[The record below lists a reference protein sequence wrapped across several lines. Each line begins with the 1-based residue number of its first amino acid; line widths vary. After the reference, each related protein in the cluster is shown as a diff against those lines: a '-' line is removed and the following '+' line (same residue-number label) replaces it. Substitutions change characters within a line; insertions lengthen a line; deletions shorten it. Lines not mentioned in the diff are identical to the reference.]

1 MIFKGFLFYIYGMKR
16 FLLFFLFLIHSNL
29 NAQIFDSNGK
39 FNYLRIFV
47 DTDDFDAD
55 YLDNL
60 EKSLEHIQQDSLRFM
75 IINDLGYYYHT
86 RNLHKSLEIIN
97 NGLQE
102 VREADNDIWEGRMQ
116 VSQGAIL
123 LRMEDLDYA
132 EMVLLSALEK
142 MPESE
147 TWLLLTNLGYV
158 YERRGD
164 LGAAFEFATKT
175 LQLGEKNQDIKSK
188 AMAYSDMSNL
198 FWKQGRFE
206 KGVEY
211 GLKSLALFEERG
223 LLDLDFDFT
232 LHVLG
237 NNLVE
242 LKRYEEA
249 LQYFQRSAVIGEKY
263 GFYNNLSD
271 TYIALSEL
279 YNQIGDYEN
288 AEKSGKE
295 ALKYAELLEND
306 FMVVRSL
313 LCIGKLKNEQ
323 RDFENAKLYLERSI
337 RTATDDFGDIYYL
350 SRIYQELSK
359 AYEGTNNI
367 NKSLGAYKKFHE
379 LTQQIFNSE
388 ADQRITQLQTEME
401 VNQKEN
407 TISLQM
413 EKLKQQA
420 TIQVFTLI
428 LTGLM
433 IFFLFFLYRVF
444 IRRKKYSL
452 LLEKQNKE
460 KEFLLKEIHH
470 RVKNN
475 LETIS
480 SLLSLQ
486 TAQIDNQELQEIMV
500 ESQNRVQSMGM
511 IHQNLYQ
518 GENMTAI
525 EMKQYFRNLAKYVID
540 SFNATERVTFDCDMD
555 SLELDVD
562 RAIPIGLIV
571 NELITNSL
579 KYAFPHNSK
588 GKITITF
595 SETDSHLLLKV
606 CDNGIGFDKNTEI
619 KGTGFGSQ
627 LVNLLTK
634 QLDGNM
640 TLITTKG
647 TEVFFEFQIG
657 KAA

>member
-1 MIFKGFLFYIYGMKR
+1 MKR
-16 FLLFFLFLIHSNL
+16 LLLIVLFLIHLSL
-29 NAQIFDSNGK
+29 QAQVFKSNGE
-39 FNYLRIFV
+39 FNYSRIFL
-47 DTDDFDAD
+47 DTDDFDSD

-60 EKSLEHIQQDSLRFM
+60 EKYLEIDLKDSLRFM

-97 NGLQE
+97 QGLEE
-102 VREADNDIWEGRMQ
+102 VRLADNDIWEGRMQ
-116 VSQGAIL
+116 VTQGAIL
-123 LRMEDLDYA
+123 LRLEELDYA
-132 EMVLLSALEK
+132 ELVLRSALGKIPEK
-142 MPESE
+142 E

-164 LGAAFEFATKT
+164 LSKAFEYATQT
-175 LQLGEKNQDIKSK
+175 LQLGEKYNDKK
-188 AMAYSDMSNL
+188 AMAMAYSDMSNL
-198 FWKQGRFE
+198 FWKQGKFE

-211 GLKSLALFEERG
+211 GYKSIALFEERG
-223 LLDLDFDFT
+223 INDLDFDFT

-242 LKRYEEA
+242 LKRYKEA
-249 LQYFQRSAVIGEKY
+249 VSNFKRSALIGERY
-263 GFYNNLSD
+263 GFFNNLSD
-271 TYIALSEL
+271 TYIALTEL
-279 YNQIGDYEN
+279 YSQIGDFEN
-288 AEKSGKE
+288 GERSGKK

-313 LCIGKLKNEQ
+313 LALGKLKNLAG
-323 RDFENAKLYLERSI
+323 DF
-337 RTATDDFGDIYYL
+337 RTAETYLQRSLDTAGEYFGDMFYL
-350 SRIYQELSK
+350 GLIYQELSK
-359 AYEGTNNI
+359 AYEGKREI
-367 NKSLGAYKKFHE
+367 NRSFEAYKKYHE
-379 LTQQIFNSE
+379 LTQRVFNSE
-388 ADQRITQLQTEME
+388 ADQRIAQLQTDLE
-401 VNQKEN
+401 VSQKES

-420 TIQVFTLI
+420 TIQIFTLI

-444 IRRKKYSL
+444 MKKKKYSL
-452 LLEKQNKE
+452 ILEKKNNE
-460 KEFLLKEIHH
+460 KEYLLKEIHH

-486 TAQIDNQELQEIMV
+486 TAQIDNPELQEIMI

-525 EMKQYFRNLAKYVID
+525 EMKQYFLNLGGYIID
-540 SFNATERVTFDCDMD
+540 TFDAKDRIEFDCTMD
-555 SLELDVD
+555 PLELDVD

-579 KYAFPHNSK
+579 KYAFPDKRK
-588 GKITITF
+588 GEINISL
-595 SETDSHLLLKV
+595 SETDLHLLLKV
-606 CDNGIGFDKNTEI
+606 CDNGIGKNSGI
-619 KGTGFGSQ
+619 KGTGFGTQ

-634 QLDGNM
+634 QLDGKM
-640 TLITTKG
+640 TLVTTKG

>member
-1 MIFKGFLFYIYGMKR
+1 MKK
-16 FLLFFLFLIHSNL
+16 FLFLSLFFIHLNL
-29 NAQIFDSNGK
+29 PAQILYSDGEYH
-39 FNYLRIFV
+39 YLRIFV

-75 IINDLGYYYHT
+75 IINDLGYHYHT
-86 RNLHKSLEIIN
+86 RNLHKSLEVIN
-97 NGLQE
+97 QGLAE
-102 VREADNDIWEGRMQ
+102 VREAENNIWEGKML

-123 LRMEDLDYA
+123 LRLEDLDYA
-132 EMVLLSALEK
+132 EVVLRSALEK
-142 MPESE
+142 IPEQE

-164 LGAAFEFATKT
+164 LSKAFEYATKT
-175 LQLGEKNQDIKSK
+175 LELGQKYQDLKAM

-198 FWKQGRFE
+198 FWKQGKFE
-206 KGVEY
+206 RGVEY
-211 GLKSLALFEERG
+211 GLRSIAIFEERG
-223 LLDLDFDFT
+223 LNDLDFDFT

-237 NNLVE
+237 SNLVA
-242 LKRYEEA
+242 LGRYEEA
-249 LQYFQRSAVIGEKY
+249 LPYFQRSARIGEKY

-271 TYIALSEL
+271 TYIALTEL
-279 YNQIGDYEN
+279 HIQVGDFEN

-295 ALKYAELLEND
+295 ALKYAELLQND

-313 LCIGKLKNEQ
+313 LSLGKLKNQE
-323 RDFENAKLYLERSI
+323 REFESAIAYLKRSI
-337 RTATDDFGDIYYL
+337 RTAKNDFGDIYYL
-350 SRIYQELSK
+350 GLIYLELSK
-359 AYEGTNNI
+359 AYEGKNNI
-367 NKSLGAYKKFHE
+367 KESLVAYKKYHE
-379 LTQQIFNSE
+379 LTQLVFNSE
-388 ADQRITQLQTEME
+388 ADQRIAQLRTDME
-401 VNQKEN
+401 VNQKES

-420 TIQVFTLI
+420 TIQVFYLI

-433 IFFLFFLYRVF
+433 VFFLFFLYRVF
-444 IRRKKYSL
+444 IKRKKYSL

-460 KEFLLKEIHH
+460 KEFLIKEIHH

-486 TAQIDNQELQEIMV
+486 TAQIDNQELQDIMI
-500 ESQNRVQSMGM
+500 ESQNRVHSMGM

-525 EMKQYFRNLAKYVID
+525 EMKQYFLNLGRYIID
-540 SFNATERVTFDCDMD
+540 SFDATEQIIFDCAMN

-579 KYAFPHNSK
+579 KYAFPGNRK
-588 GKITITF
+588 GKITIAL

-606 CDNGIGFDKNTEI
+606 CDNGVGFEKNTEI
-619 KGTGFGSQ
+619 KGTGFGTQ
-627 LVNLLTK
+627 LVGLLTK

-640 TLITTKG
+640 TLITSRG

>member
-1 MIFKGFLFYIYGMKR
+1 MLFLF
-16 FLLFFLFLIHSNL
+16 FIHFYL
-29 NAQIFDSNGK
+29 PAQIVNIDGE
-39 FNYLRIFV
+39 FNYSRIFV
-47 DTDDFDAD
+47 DTDEFEAD

-60 EKSLEHIQQDSLRFM
+60 EKALEIIHQEDLRFLV
-75 IINDLGYYYHT
+75 INDLGYYYHT
-86 RNLHKSLEIIN
+86 RNLLKSLEIIN
-97 NGLQE
+97 RGLEE
-102 VREADNDIWEGRMQ
+102 VREANNDIWEGRMQ

-123 LRMEDLDYA
+123 LRLEELDYA
-132 EMVLLSALEK
+132 EIVLRSALEK
-142 MPESE
+142 IPESE

-164 LGAAFEFATKT
+164 LSKAFEYATKT
-175 LQLGEKNQDIKSK
+175 LQLGEKYQDTKAQ

-198 FWKQGRFE
+198 FWKQGKFE

-211 GLKSLALFEERG
+211 GMKSIALFEDRG
-223 LLDLDFDFT
+223 LKDLDFDFT

-242 LKRYEEA
+242 LDKYQEA
-249 LQYFQRSAVIGEKY
+249 LPYFQRSARIGEKY

-271 TYIALSEL
+271 TYIALTEL
-279 YNQIGDYEN
+279 YCQIDDYEN
-288 AEKSGKE
+288 AYKSGKE

-313 LCIGKLKNEQ
+313 LSLGKLKNQE
-323 RDFENAKLYLERSI
+323 RDFDTAITYLQRSI
-337 RTATDDFGDIYYL
+337 RTATEDFGDIYYL
-350 SRIYQELSK
+350 GLIYQELSE
-359 AYEGTNNI
+359 AYEGKNNI
-367 NKSLGAYKKFHE
+367 KESFKAYKKYHE
-379 LTQQIFNSE
+379 LTQRVFNSD
-388 ADQRITQLQTEME
+388 ADQRIAQMQTEME
-401 VNQKEN
+401 LNQKES

-444 IRRKKYSL
+444 IKRKKYSL

-486 TAQIDNQELQEIMV
+486 TSQIDNQELQDIMI
-500 ESQNRVQSMGM
+500 ESQNRVHSMGM

-518 GENMTAI
+518 GENMTSI
-525 EMKQYFRNLAKYVID
+525 EMKQYFRNLGGYIID
-540 SFNATERVTFDCDMD
+540 SFDATEQITFDCAMD

-579 KYAFPHNSK
+579 KYAFPDKRK
-588 GKITITF
+588 GKVTISL
-595 SETDSHLLLKV
+595 SETDSHLHLKV
-606 CDNGIGFDKNTEI
+606 SDDGVGFDMDSGI
-619 KGTGFGSQ
+619 KGTGFGTQ
-627 LVNLLTK
+627 LINLLTR

-640 TLITTKG
+640 TLVKSRG

>member
-47 DTDDFDAD
+47 DTDDFEAD

-60 EKSLEHIQQDSLRFM
+60 ESSLEHIYQDSLRFM

-97 NGLQE
+97 RGLEE
-102 VREADNDIWEGRMQ
+102 VREAENNIWEGRMQ

-123 LRMEDLDYA
+123 LRLEDLDYA
-132 EMVLLSALEK
+132 ELVLLSAQEK
-142 MPESE
+142 MPEKES
-147 TWLLLTNLGYV
+147 WLLLTNLGYV

-164 LGAAFEFATKT
+164 LSKAFEYATQT
-175 LQLGEKNQDIKSK
+175 LQLGEKYKDKK
-188 AMAYSDMSNL
+188 AMAMAYSDMSNL
-198 FWKQGRFE
+198 FWKQGRFD

-211 GLKSLALFEERG
+211 GLKSLALFEQRG

-249 LQYFQRSAVIGEKY
+249 LLYFQRSAIIGEKY

-271 TYIALSEL
+271 TYIALSAL
-279 YNQIGDYEN
+279 YNQIGDFEN
-288 AEKSGKE
+288 AEESGKE

-313 LCIGKLKNEQ
+313 LCLGKMKNEQ
-323 RDFENAKLYLERSI
+323 KDFESAKLYLERSI

-350 SRIYQELSK
+350 GRIYQELSK

-367 NKSLGAYKKFHE
+367 NKSLEAHKKFHE
-379 LTQQIFNSE
+379 LTQQVFNSE
-388 ADQRITQLQTEME
+388 ADQRIAQLQTEME

-486 TAQIDNQELQEIMV
+486 TAQINNQELQNIMI

-540 SFNATERVTFDCDMD
+540 SFDATERVTFDCAMD

-579 KYAFPHNSK
+579 KYAFPHNSQ

-606 CDNGIGFDKNTEI
+606 CDNGVGFDKDKGI

-627 LVNLLTK
+627 LVDLLTK

>member
-1 MIFKGFLFYIYGMKR
+1 MIFKGFFLYIYDMDKL
-16 FLLFFLFLIHSNL
+16 LLFFLFFIPFHLQ
-29 NAQIFDSNGK
+29 AQFANNDSQ
-39 FNYLRIFV
+39 FNYLRIFL
-47 DTDDFDAD
+47 DTDDFESD

-60 EKSLEHIQQDSLRFM
+60 EMSLEIRHPDSLRFM
-75 IINDLGYYYHT
+75 IINDLGYHYHT
-86 RNLHKSLEIIN
+86 RNLQKSLEIIN
-97 NGLQE
+97 KGLEE
-102 VREADNDIWEGRMQ
+102 VRAVDNELWEGRMQ

-123 LRMEDLDYA
+123 LRMEQLDDA
-132 EMVLLSALEK
+132 ERVLRSALEK
-142 MPESE
+142 IPESE

-164 LGAAFEFATKT
+164 LSKAFEYATKT
-175 LQLGEKNQDIKSK
+175 LQLGEKYGDLK
-188 AMAYSDMSNL
+188 AMATAYSDMSNL
-198 FWKQGRFE
+198 FWKQGKFE
-206 KGVEY
+206 KGVEF
-211 GLKSLALFEERG
+211 GLKSIALFEERG
-223 LLDLDFDFT
+223 LNDLDFDFT

-242 LKRYEEA
+242 LGRYEEA
-249 LQYFQRSAVIGEKY
+249 LAYFQRSVMIGEKY

-271 TYIALSEL
+271 TYIALTKL
-279 YNQIGDYEN
+279 YCQMGKLET

-295 ALKYAELLEND
+295 ALKYATLLEND
-306 FMVVRSL
+306 FMIVRSL
-313 LCIGKLKNEQ
+313 LSLGKLKNLEK
-323 RDFENAKLYLERSI
+323 DYESAMVYLNRSL
-337 RTATDDFGDIYYL
+337 RVATDDFGDMFFLSLIYK
-350 SRIYQELSK
+350 ELSN
-359 AYEGTNNI
+359 AYGGRGNMNQ
-367 NKSLGAYKKFHE
+367 SLAAFKKFHE
-379 LTQQIFNSE
+379 LTQRVFTSE
-388 ADQRITQLQTEME
+388 ADQRIAQLQTDME
-401 VNQKEN
+401 VTQKES

-413 EKLKQQA
+413 AKLKQQA
-420 TIQVFTLI
+420 TIQVFILI

-433 IFFLFFLYRVF
+433 IIFMFFLYRVF

-486 TAQIDNQELQEIMV
+486 TAQIDNQEFQNIMV

-518 GENMTAI
+518 GENMAAI
-525 EMKQYFRNLAKYVID
+525 EMKQYFGDLGGYIID
-540 SFNATERVTFDCDMD
+540 SFDATDRISFDCAMD

-579 KYAFPHNSK
+579 KYAFPDNRN
-588 GKITITF
+588 GKITITL
-595 SETDSHLLLKV
+595 SETDSQLLLKV
-606 CDNGIGFDKNTEI
+606 CDDGVGFDGSKGI
-619 KGTGFGSQ
+619 KGTGFGTQ
-627 LVNLLTK
+627 LVKLLTK

-640 TLITTKG
+640 ALITNRG

>member
-1 MIFKGFLFYIYGMKR
+1 M
-16 FLLFFLFLIHSNL
+16 
-29 NAQIFDSNGK
+29 
-39 FNYLRIFV
+39 
-47 DTDDFDAD
+47 DTDDFDRD
-55 YLDNL
+55 YLDIL
-60 EKSLEHIQQDSLRFM
+60 EKSLKHIRQDTLRFM
-75 IINDLGYYYHT
+75 IINDLGYHYHT

-97 NGLQE
+97 QGLEE
-102 VREADNDIWEGRMQ
+102 VRLADNEIWEGRMQ
-116 VSQGAIL
+116 VTQGAIL
-123 LRMEDLDYA
+123 LRLEDLDYA
-132 EMVLLSALEK
+132 ELILLSALGKIPEK
-142 MPESE
+142 ES
-147 TWLLLTNLGYV
+147 WLLLTNLGYV

-164 LGAAFEFATKT
+164 LSKAFEYATQT
-175 LQLGEKNQDIKSK
+175 LQLGEKYNDKKAK

-211 GLKSLALFEERG
+211 GLRSLALFEERG
-223 LLDLDFDFT
+223 LLDMDFDFT

-242 LKRYEEA
+242 LKRYNEA
-249 LQYFQRSAVIGEKY
+249 LSYFQRSASIGEKY

-271 TYIALSEL
+271 TYIALTEL
-279 YNQIGDYEN
+279 FIKVGEYGN
-288 AEKSGKE
+288 AENSGKE

-313 LCIGKLKNEQ
+313 LSLGKLKNLEG
-323 RDFENAKLYLERSI
+323 DF
-337 RTATDDFGDIYYL
+337 RTAETYLQSSLDTAGEYFGDMFYL
-350 SRIYQELSK
+350 GLIYQELSK
-359 AYEGTNNI
+359 AYEGKNEI
-367 NKSLGAYKKFHE
+367 NRSFEAYKKYHE
-379 LTQQIFNSE
+379 LTQRVFNSE
-388 ADQRITQLQTEME
+388 ADQRIAQLQTELE
-401 VNQKEN
+401 VSQKES

-444 IRRKKYSL
+444 MKRKKYSL
-452 LLEKQNKE
+452 LLEKKNKE

-486 TAQIDNQELQEIMV
+486 TAEIENQEFQSIMI
-500 ESQNRVQSMGM
+500 ESQNRVHSMGM

-525 EMKQYFRNLAKYVID
+525 EMKQYFLNLGGYIID
-540 SFNATERVTFDCDMD
+540 TFDAKDRIEFDCTMNP
-555 SLELDVD
+555 LELDVD

-579 KYAFPHNSK
+579 KYAFPDK
-588 GKITITF
+588 RTGKISISL
-595 SETDSHLLLKV
+595 SETDFHLLLKV
-606 CDNGIGFDKNTEI
+606 SDNGIGIGKSSGI
-619 KGTGFGSQ
+619 KGTGFGTQ
-627 LVNLLTK
+627 LVDLLTK
-634 QLDGNM
+634 QLDGKM
-640 TLITTKG
+640 TLVTAKG
-647 TEVFFEFQIG
+647 TEVFFEFQLN